1 MDLTS
6 LVIALRAASRQ
17 YYLTGSS
24 NLTDEQYDA
33 RLRYL
38 RMVDPTNP
46 YLLEIGTKVDDTESS
61 KKVYH
66 YIPMGTL
73 SKCHKDQEVKS
84 WIDSL
89 PERSGTRI
97 LVAPKYDG
105 FAVELVYRYGDLV
118 AASTRGDSEIGE
130 DIFETVKKI
139 PSVPHRL
146 HHYPTNVIVRGEVL
160 AFADKFETLRSL
172 GYTAMRNAVPGIV
185 RSGNDAVQY
194 LTFVAHGFYPMDDS
208 EERPTRSSL
217 RESFSDDFHVEDYE
231 IFDKTDFEGISD
243 YYSRMEV
250 LRTSD
255 SCPFEFDGIVL
266 KSEISDEKVLDL
278 YHPLHSISWKF
289 KSKREATTLRG
300 VEFQMGVTGKFSPIA
315 VFDPVEFQGATL
327 TKASLGS
334 IDRMSKMITEEG
346 LKIGCVIEV
355 TRRGD
360 IIPYVESVVMT
371 DDVMC
376 TPIDIPTNCP
386 HCGRMLIGDPKD
398 LICENPFCDEKVIM
412 RISQY
417 VAGVKVRG
425 FGRALVESLVSNHHV
440 LSIRDLYTI
449 CVDDC
454 DDLTPNMKKMVKE
467 LQSRKMTSYQ
477 FLSTY
482 PFDNIGASSW
492 KSLESVGITINELYA
507 SNDVD
512 TLVTTSGARGLS
524 GQKGHAL
531 AAQYKLHREELNDIY
546 QIVGS
551 K

>member
-24 NLTDEQYDA
+24 DLTDEQYDA

-38 RMVDPTNP
+38 RMVDPKNP
-46 YLLEIGTKVDDTESS
+46 YLLEIGTKVEDTESS

-118 AASTRGDSEIGE
+118 AASTRGDGEIGE

-146 HHYPTNVIVRGEVL
+146 HHHPTNVIVRGEVL

-185 RSGNDAVQY
+185 RSGIDAVKY
-194 LTFVAHGFYPMDDS
+194 LTFVAHGFYLTEDS
-208 EERPTRSSL
+208 EEYPTRTML
-217 RESFSDDFHVEDYE
+217 RESFNDDFHVEDYE
-231 IFDKTDFEGISD
+231 VFDKTDFEGISD
-243 YYSRMEV
+243 YYHRMEV

-334 IDRMSKMITEEG
+334 IDRMSKMINEEG

-376 TPIDIPTNCP
+376 TPIEIPTHCP
-386 HCGRMLIGDPKD
+386 HCGRELIGYPKD
-398 LICENPFCDEKVIM
+398 LICNDPFCDEKVVM
-412 RISQY
+412 RLSQY
-417 VAGVKVRG
+417 VAGMKVRG
-425 FGRALVESLVSNHHV
+425 FGRALVESLVVNHSV
-440 LSIRDLYTI
+440 LSIYDLYTL

-454 DDLTPNMKKMVKE
+454 TDLTPNMKKMIKE

-477 FLSTY
+477 LLSIY

-492 KSLESVGITINELYA
+492 KALESVGITINELYA
-507 SNDVD
+507 SDDVD
-512 TLVTTSGARGLS
+512 TLMTTSGAKGLS

-531 AAQYKLHREELNDIY
+531 AAQYELHKEELNDIY

>member
-1 MDLTS
+1 MNLTS
-6 LVIALRAASRQ
+6 LITELREASRR

-33 RLRYL
+33 RIRYL
-38 RMVDPTNP
+38 RVVDPTNP
-46 YLLEIGTKVDDTESS
+46 YLSEIGTEVDGTESS

-66 YIPMGTL
+66 HIPMGTL
-73 SKCHKDQEVKS
+73 SKCHKDQEVKC
-84 WIDSL
+84 WINSL
-89 PERSGTRI
+89 PESSGTKI

-105 FAVELVYRYGDLV
+105 FAVELVYKDGDLV
-118 AASTRGDSEIGE
+118 SASTRGNGGLGE
-130 DIFETVKKI
+130 DVLETVKKI
-139 PSVPHRL
+139 PSVPAKLHNHR
-146 HHYPTNVIVRGEVL
+146 NVIVRGEVL

-185 RSGNDAVQY
+185 RSGNDTVQY
-194 LTFVAHGFYPMDDS
+194 LTFVAHGFYLMDDS

-217 RESFSDDFHVEDYE
+217 RESFSDDFHVEDYK

-243 YYSRMEV
+243 YHHRMEV
-250 LRTSD
+250 LRNRD

-266 KSEISDEKVLDL
+266 KSEISDEDVVNL
-278 YHPLHSISWKF
+278 YNPLHSISWKF

-371 DDVMC
+371 DDTMC
-376 TPIDIPTNCP
+376 TPIEIPTNCP
-386 HCGRMLIGDPKD
+386 HCGRMLLGYPKD
-398 LICENPFCDEKVIM
+398 IICENPFCDEKVIM

-425 FGRALVESLVSNHHV
+425 FGRALVESLVVNHHV
-440 LSIRDLYTI
+440 LSIRDLYTV

-454 DDLTPNMKKMVKE
+454 DDLTPNMKKMIKE
-467 LQSRKMTSYQ
+467 LQSHKMTSYQ

-507 SNDVD
+507 SDDVD

>member
-6 LVIALRAASRQ
+6 LIVALESASRQ
-17 YYLTGSS
+17 YYTTGTSP
-24 NLTDEQYDA
+24 LTDEQYDA
-33 RLRYL
+33 RVKYL
-38 RMVDPTNP
+38 SRVCPDHPFLHAVGYRMRD
-46 YLLEIGTKVDDTESS
+46 LSS
-61 KKVYH
+61 AKVYH
-66 YIPMGTL
+66 SLPMGTL
-73 SKCHKDQEVKS
+73 NKCHKFSEVET
-84 WIDSL
+84 WINSL
-89 PERSGTRI
+89 PESAGSKI
-97 LVAPKYDG
+97 MVAPKYDG
-105 FAVELVYRYGDLV
+105 FAVELVYVDGVLV
-118 AASTRGDSEIGE
+118 SASTRGDGDVGE
-130 DIFETVKKI
+130 DVLDPVRRI
-139 PSVPHRL
+139 PNVPHTIS
-146 HHYPTNVIVRGEVL
+146 HYPFNVTVRGEVL
-160 AFADKFETLRSL
+160 AFSSHYDELRAL

-185 RSGNDAVQY
+185 RSNSDAVKY
-194 LTFVAHGFYPMDDS
+194 LSFVAHGFYLDDRIAEFS
-208 EERPTRSSL
+208 REEL
-217 RESFSDDFHVEDYE
+217 RNAYDKDFYVEYYE
-231 IFDKTDFEGISD
+231 IFEKTDTEGIKK
-243 YYSRMEV
+243 YYEKMEMT
-250 LRTSD
+250 RKSEG
-255 SCPFEFDGIVL
+255 CPFEFDGIVL
-266 KSEISDEKVLDL
+266 KSEFSNEKITDL

-300 VEFQMGVTGKFSPIA
+300 VEFQLGVTGKFSPIA

-334 IDRMSKMITEEG
+334 IDRMSKMITDES
-346 LKIGCVIEV
+346 LKIGCIIEV

-371 DDVMC
+371 DDTMC
-376 TPIDIPTNCP
+376 TPIEIPTNCP
-386 HCGRMLIGDPKD
+386 HCGRMLIGYPKD
-398 LICENPFCDEKVIM
+398 LICENPFCDEKVVM

-425 FGRALVESLVSNHHV
+425 FGRALVESLVVNHHV

-454 DDLTPNMKKMVKE
+454 DDLTPNMKKMIKE

-477 FLSTY
+477 LLSIY

-531 AAQYKLHREELNDIY
+531 AAQYNLHREELNDIY